1 MKSGYLER
9 SSSQNLFWKQIFPSL
24 VPSWWSNILELCKIH
39 WPNIEMA
46 TFENCNSPSILTLVR
61 VKPRHKIYA
70 WEEREGNSNKES
82 WDSMSDRFK
91 SKCSIVRSTLQWFQ
105 WFWTILSSAIQHG
118 TDCQFS
124 FIGSIYNQMTLLI
137 CQLWRPL
144 LNYLVL
150 ATGDWKVGLIVK

>member
-1 MKSGYLER
+1 
-9 SSSQNLFWKQIFPSL
+9 
-24 VPSWWSNILELCKIH
+24 
-39 WPNIEMA
+39 MA

-70 WEEREGNSNKES
+70 SEEAGGGNWDKES

-91 SKCSIVRSTLQWFQ
+91 SKCSTVRTVIPV
-105 WFWTILSSAIQHG
+105 ILNHFVNCAAPAGLHD

-137 CQLWRPL
+137 WL
-144 LNYLVL
+144 L
-150 ATGDWKVGLIVK
+150 

>member
-1 MKSGYLER
+1 MKSGYLWR

-70 WEEREGNSNKES
+70 WEEMEGNSNKES
-82 WDSMSDRFK
+82 RDSMSDRFK
-91 SKCSIVRSTLQWFQ
+91 SKCSIVPCSD
-105 WFWTILSSAIQHG
+105 SS
-118 TDCQFS
+118 DSEPFCQFVQTQYS
-124 FIGSIYNQMTLLI
+124 PALGSAARYRLSVFLHWINL
-137 CQLWRPL
+137 
-144 LNYLVL
+144 
-150 ATGDWKVGLIVK
+150 

>member
-24 VPSWWSNILELCKIH
+24 VSSWWSNILELCKIH

-61 VKPRHKIYA
+61 VKLHHKIYA
-70 WEEREGNSNKES
+70 CEEMEGNSDKES

-91 SKCSIVRSTLQWFQ
+91 SKCSIVRTVIPV
-105 WFWTILSSAIQHG
+105 ILNHFDNCAAAQPASRHHT

-124 FIGSIYNQMTLLI
+124 FIGSICNQMTSLIWLL
-137 CQLWRPL
+137 WWPL
-144 LNYLVL
+144 LNYLRPASKIL
-150 ATGDWKVGLIVK
+150 